1 MGEDNI
7 IDTIYIA
14 NLRALDVFAEKLA
27 DVISAGDVIL
37 LDGDVGAGKTELSRA
52 VIRKLLK
59 QNDLVVPSP
68 TFNIVNH
75 YQDDSYNILHYDLYR
90 LADPGELF
98 DVGLPQCFYENNLVI
113 IEWPD
118 ILSDDIPERALCLSI
133 TTDAQN
139 DNTRIITVLGNDSWR
154 KRWSNMDALPE
165 GLDLFDK

>member
-14 NLRALDVFAEKLA
+14 NLRALDVFAERLA
-27 DVISAGDVIL
+27 DVISVGDVIL

-75 YQDDSYNILHYDLYR
+75 YQDSSYNILHYDLYR

-118 ILSDDIPERALCLSI
+118 ILSDDIPERAICLSI
-133 TTDAQN
+133 ATDAQN
-139 DNTRIITVLGNDSWR
+139 DNARIITVLGNDSWR
-154 KRWSNMDALPE
+154 KRWGNIGDLPKR
-165 GLDLFDK
+165 LDLFDK